1 MMNNKTKCVCGKQK
15 YCTRQSKSNFR
26 GDLYIYTTDHFNCG
40 KIQKQI
46 QDGLELVKS
55 LKL

>member
-1 MMNNKTKCVCGKQK
+1 MNNKTKCICGKQK

-26 GDLYIYTTDHFNCG
+26 GDMWIDTTDHFNCG

-55 LKL
+55 IKL